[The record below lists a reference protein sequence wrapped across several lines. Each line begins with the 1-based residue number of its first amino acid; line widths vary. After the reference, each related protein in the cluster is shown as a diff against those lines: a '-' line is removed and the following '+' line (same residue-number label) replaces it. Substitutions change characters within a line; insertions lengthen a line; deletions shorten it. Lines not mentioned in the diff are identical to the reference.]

1 MADMILVGTEQDD
14 TLVGGTGNDTL
25 VGLGGNDVLQGGTGR
40 DLLDGGSG
48 SDTYLFGRGDGQDTL
63 QSFPDGQQ
71 DHIVFGAGL
80 DITSVNARM
89 DGIDLVLSVEGSSDS
104 LRVAGYF
111 AGVPSGR
118 PLVEFADGAV
128 WDGAA
133 IERKVN
139 GWTDGVFAQ
148 PGQGT
153 TLDGGGGDDQLLG
166 ADGND
171 ILYGDGG
178 NDLMVGGGGADTYWF
193 ARGDGSD
200 TLAALPDGQQD
211 RLRLGSGIGLA
222 DVSVRA
228 EGSDLIL
235 TLVGTRD
242 SVRLSGYLSQ
252 APFERTR
259 IEFADGAV
267 WDAAAID
274 RKLFPADDSLS
285 GQPGLGETL
294 DGGAGNDLIF
304 GGDGNDVLYG
314 DGGNDTLDGGTGADI
329 FVFGR
334 GDGRD
339 TVIGFP
345 DGQQDSLR
353 LGGGIGLADVS
364 VRAEG
369 SDLIVSIDGT
379 SDSVRLAG
387 YLGQGPQD
395 RPRIEF
401 ADGAVWDGAAI
412 DRKLFPTDDSLFDL
426 PGQGAT
432 IDGGAGNDVVFGADG
447 DDVLYGDAGNDTLDG
462 GTGSDTF
469 VFGRGDGQ
477 DTVLSF
483 FDGQQDRLRLGSGIG
498 LADVSVRAE
507 GSDLILS
514 IVGSRDSVRLPGYLN
529 QAPQDRTCIEFT
541 DGAVWDGATVDRKLL
556 SSDDGL
562 FGQPG
567 RNETFDG
574 GLGNDFIDGGDGDDV
589 LYGDAGNDTLAG
601 GSGSDVFVFGRGDGQ
616 DTVYLQP
623 DAAHDRLLL
632 GSGIGVADVSVRT
645 EGSDLILSID
655 GTSDGVRLA
664 GYLGQGPQDR
674 PRIEFAD
681 GAVWDGA
688 AIDRKLSPTDDSL
701 FDMPGQGTTLD
712 GGLGNDV
719 LFGADGDD
727 ILYGD
732 AGNDTLDGGTGSDTF
747 VFGRGDGRDTVLNF
761 FDGLQ
766 DRLRLGN
773 GIGLTDVSVRVEG
786 GDLLLSISGS
796 GDSVRINNYFG
807 AAPQDRLRIEFAD
820 GAVWDG
826 AAIDRKL
833 SPTDDSLFDLPG
845 QGATLDGGAG
855 NDVLFGADGDDVLY
869 GDAGNDTLDGGTG
882 SDTFVFGRGD
892 GQDTVFSFF
901 DGQQDRL
908 RLGSGIGLAD
918 VSVRAEGGDLILS
931 ITGTS
936 DSVRIANY
944 FNLPPQERLR
954 IEFADG
960 AAWDG
965 AAVDRKLV
973 PTDDWLF
980 GQPGQGETLDGG
992 LGNDGIDGGDG
1003 DDILYGDAGNDTL
1016 LGGSGA
1022 DTFVFGRGDGQDT
1035 VFSSFDGQQ
1044 DRVLLG
1050 SGIGLAD
1057 VSVRIEGEDLVLSID
1072 GGSDSVRI
1080 SYYFNL
1086 PPQERPRIEFAD
1098 GAVWDSMA
1106 IDRKLYPSDDSLFDP
1121 PGRSSTLD
1129 GGAGNDFVFGGDGN
1143 DTLYGDGGD
1152 DQLDGGPGADT
1163 FVFGRGDGQD
1173 VILGQ
1178 PDGQQ
1183 DRLRLGSGIGLADV
1197 AVSAQGG
1204 DLVLTVGS
1212 DSVRIA
1218 NYFGLAPQDRLRI
1231 EFADGAVWDGAAI
1244 DRKLSPTDDSL
1255 FDLPGQGAT
1264 LDGGAGN
1271 DVLFGADGDD
1281 VLYGDAGNDTLD
1293 GGTGSDTFV
1302 FGRGDGQD
1310 TVFSFFD
1317 GQQDRLRLGSGIG
1330 LADVSVRAEGGDLIL
1345 SITGTSDSV
1354 RIANYFNLPPQERLR
1369 IEFADGAAWDG
1380 AAVDRKL
1387 VPTDDWLFGQPGQ
1400 GETLDGGLGN
1410 DGIDGGDG
1418 DDILYGD
1425 AGNDTLLGG
1434 SGADTFVFG
1443 RGDGQDTVFSSFDG
1457 QQDRVLLGSGIGL
1470 ADVSVRIEG
1479 EDLVLSIDGGSDSVR
1494 ISYYFNLPPQERP
1507 RIEFADG
1514 AVWDS
1519 MAIDRKLYP
1528 SDDSLFD
1535 PPGRSST
1542 LDGGAGNDFVFG
1554 GDGNDTLYGD
1564 GGDDQLD
1571 GGPGADTF
1579 VFGRGDGQDTVI
1591 SVLDGQRDVVR
1602 LAHGIALQDVNVA
1615 AEDSDLVISL
1625 VGSTDVLRIT
1635 GYFNVAPTDRLFV
1648 EFADGRTLDGL
1659 AIDRKLAEVNDSLY
1673 GTSGNDVLDAGRGD
1687 DGLFGLEGDDV
1698 LVGDAGSDF
1707 LDGGLGADLLVGGYG
1722 SDQYWNVDAQ
1732 DTIVEQAEPGFD
1744 EVATAMSYTLG
1755 ANIESLTL
1763 LGTGAFSA
1771 TGNALDN
1778 HLAGNDGDNLLDG
1791 ADGADYMAGGSGND
1805 TYRVDQVGDTVFE
1818 NRDGGFDTV
1827 QSSLTTYT
1835 LGDDVEHLTLVG
1847 AAVNAWGNSLAN
1859 RLVGNAGANYLD
1871 GQAGGDTMIGGGGDD
1886 YYVVDN
1892 AADRVVELAGEGRDI
1907 VRSSVS
1913 FTLGDNVEDLVL
1925 NGTAN
1930 LTGTGN
1936 SLDNWLRGNGFD
1948 NRLVGGYGNDTLDG
1962 RGGVDTLVG
1971 GVGNDTYV
1979 ADNNDTVTEL
1989 AGEGVDTVLSQ
2000 TNYTL
2005 GSNLENLTLVGSAG
2019 TAYGN
2024 GLANV
2029 LTGTQGVNLLVGLGG
2044 NDRLDGGLGND
2055 MLYGG
2060 VGADTYVY
2068 GAGYGVDTIQESD
2081 PTTGVRDVV
2090 EFGAGILQS
2099 DVSFRRAGNHLEAVV
2114 GSASAGNRVV
2124 VSNWYAS
2131 TANRIEEFRFSDGS
2145 VLTDV
2150 QVQRLVGAMA
2160 SFTSS
2165 SADTAAIGV
2174 VPQRALL
2181 PELAVGVSTI

>member
-1080 SYYFNL
+1080 AYYFNL

-1106 IDRKLYPSDDSLFDP
+1106 IDRKL
-1121 PGRSSTLD
+1121 
-1129 GGAGNDFVFGGDGN
+1129 N
-1143 DTLYGDGGD
+1143 
-1152 DQLDGGPGADT
+1152 
-1163 FVFGRGDGQD
+1163 
-1173 VILGQ
+1173 
-1178 PDGQQ
+1178 
-1183 DRLRLGSGIGLADV
+1183 
-1197 AVSAQGG
+1197 
-1204 DLVLTVGS
+1204 
-1212 DSVRIA
+1212 
-1218 NYFGLAPQDRLRI
+1218 
-1231 EFADGAVWDGAAI
+1231 
-1244 DRKLSPTDDSL
+1244 
-1255 FDLPGQGAT
+1255 
-1264 LDGGAGN
+1264 
-1271 DVLFGADGDD
+1271 
-1281 VLYGDAGNDTLD
+1281 
-1293 GGTGSDTFV
+1293 
-1302 FGRGDGQD
+1302 
-1310 TVFSFFD
+1310 
-1317 GQQDRLRLGSGIG
+1317 
-1330 LADVSVRAEGGDLIL
+1330 
-1345 SITGTSDSV
+1345 
-1354 RIANYFNLPPQERLR
+1354 
-1369 IEFADGAAWDG
+1369 
-1380 AAVDRKL
+1380 
-1387 VPTDDWLFGQPGQ
+1387 
-1400 GETLDGGLGN
+1400 
-1410 DGIDGGDG
+1410 
-1418 DDILYGD
+1418 
-1425 AGNDTLLGG
+1425 
-1434 SGADTFVFG
+1434 
-1443 RGDGQDTVFSSFDG
+1443 
-1457 QQDRVLLGSGIGL
+1457 
-1470 ADVSVRIEG
+1470 
-1479 EDLVLSIDGGSDSVR
+1479 
-1494 ISYYFNLPPQERP
+1494 
-1507 RIEFADG
+1507 
-1514 AVWDS
+1514 
-1519 MAIDRKLYP
+1519 P